1 MEQKFSQSAAGTTI
15 LKGVSRSFYL
25 SLRLLPR
32 SMRDAAGLGYLLAR
46 SSDTIA
52 DTANTPVSDRLHW
65 LADFSNA
72 IHHGTAFTP
81 SAFLLAACTEN
92 EKVLLENTP
101 ENLRWLQTLSDAEQ
115 VLVREVLEEIISGQR
130 LDLQR
135 FGNASA
141 DRRMV
146 IEDDDTLLDYC
157 QRVAGSVGSFWT
169 KLGFLGEGERFSR
182 ESEATMLQW
191 GKNFGCG
198 LQLVNILRDRPED
211 LRAGRYYL
219 PGTADLP
226 LGDACLHA
234 HDRWLLTAKQF
245 IDDGMRYADALRG
258 RRLRCATVLP
268 ALLALE
274 TIEKLQVATWS
285 QMEQRVKVTRPD
297 VFRCLAEAM
306 LY

>member
-52 DTANTPVSDRLHW
+52 DTANTPVSDRLQW
-65 LADFSNA
+65 LDDFSNA
-72 IHHGTAFTP
+72 IHHGSPYVP
-81 SAFLLAACTEN
+81 SASLLDACTEN
-92 EKVLLENTP
+92 EKILLDNAP
-101 ENLRWLQTLSDAEQ
+101 ENFSWLQSLSTAEQ
-115 VLVREVLEEIISGQR
+115 SLVREVLAEIISGQR
-130 LDLQR
+130 LDLER

-146 IEDDDTLLDYC
+146 IENDSALLDYC
-157 QRVAGSVGSFWT
+157 QRVAGSVGVFWT

-182 ESEATMLQW
+182 ESETTMLRW

-226 LGDACLHA
+226 IGDACLHA
-234 HDRWLLTAKQF
+234 HDRWLITAKNF
-245 IDDGMRYADALRG
+245 IGDGLRYADALRG

-274 TIEKLQVATWS
+274 TIERLHAATWS
-285 QMEQRVKVTRPD
+285 QMEQRVKINRPD